1 MQAVL
6 LGVSGWVEGA
16 CPDVSGWS
24 EGAGAAEVSTSNV
37 VLLPYMPAS
46 VATARWRMAADL
58 RDAGVSG
65 PAIGDASLVLSE
77 LLSNAIL
84 HARPLDGSTLRVAWS
99 ITEGW
104 LEVWVSDGG
113 GSTLPHAQHP
123 PPAAIGGR
131 GLAIVDHLA
140 RDWGVQS
147 NGHQTTVWAVLATAG
162 DRSGSGGR
170 NGRNGTDPRHLVTN
184 SVTAQ
189 P

>member
-1 MQAVL
+1 
-6 LGVSGWVEGA
+6 
-16 CPDVSGWS
+16 
-24 EGAGAAEVSTSNV
+24 V

-46 VATARWRMAADL
+46 VATARWRLAADL
-58 RDAGVSG
+58 REAGVSG
-65 PAIGDASLVLSE
+65 TAIGDASLVMSE

-84 HARPLDGSTLRVAWS
+84 HARPLAGSTVRVAWS

-113 GSTLPHAQHP
+113 SSTRPRAQHP

-147 NGHQTTVWAVLATAG
+147 DGHQTTVWAVLAAP
-162 DRSGSGGR
+162 GGR
-170 NGRNGTDPRHLVTN
+170 NGSSGQNGANPRHLVTT